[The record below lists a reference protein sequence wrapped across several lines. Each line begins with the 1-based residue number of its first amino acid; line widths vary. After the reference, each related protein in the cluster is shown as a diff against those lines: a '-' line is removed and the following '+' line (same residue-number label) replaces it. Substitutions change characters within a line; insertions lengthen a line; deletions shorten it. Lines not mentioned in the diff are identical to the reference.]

1 MSKNIQAL
9 SSGGS
14 VNVMQPSAAMLE
26 NMRST
31 VPQLLDA
38 SAAQYG
44 DKTLIDFFNDDRT
57 LSYQELAIESRKLAD
72 SLVRLGVRKRTHVA
86 LMMPNCR
93 EWVVAWMAL
102 ARIGAVMTAVN
113 PYYKPAEL
121 SFVLNDSDAQLL
133 IAHEQC
139 IPTFDAMDAE
149 PELIAIGGV
158 VTTGDSVT
166 GDRHDFDRLVAVGSS
181 SFEPPVPPESA
192 DLLAIQYTSGTT
204 GFPKG
209 CMQTHQYWRQVST
222 LAAEAYGQGIERI
235 LVTFPLYYFDPQA
248 QIMMALQS
256 GMTVYLANRHSLS
269 EFMGWVKKYKIQTCS
284 MTPQA
289 SNNMPVSDDDSETD
303 LRHII
308 GYYYRGEEH
317 FEAEKRFGV
326 PVRELFGMTEIGIG
340 TLVPLDA
347 TDMVGRDSCGIIAP
361 CREFTIRDDE
371 GQPVPVGEPGEIWF
385 RGPGLF
391 LGYYKRTKANRESFV
406 GDWFRSGD
414 LARQDERGYVWII
427 GRLKEMIKRSGE
439 NIASIEVESTLR
451 LHPDVIEAGVLG
463 VPDPKRKEEVKAYI
477 VLAPGKTQDNVTPE
491 MLTAH
496 CRELLAD
503 FKVPRYWAYV
513 SDFPRTATNKIAKQ
527 RMIDAAKDLRAD
539 AYDRVEGI
547 WR

>member
-1 MSKNIQAL
+1 
-9 SSGGS
+9 
-14 VNVMQPSAAMLE
+14 
-26 NMRST
+26 
-31 VPQLLDA
+31 
-38 SAAQYG
+38 
-44 DKTLIDFFNDDRT
+44 
-57 LSYQELAIESRKLAD
+57 
-72 SLVRLGVRKRTHVA
+72 
-86 LMMPNCR
+86 MMPNCR

-139 IPTFDAMDAE
+139 IPTFDAMDAV

-158 VTTGDSVT
+158 VTTGGAVT

-289 SNNMPVSDDDSETD
+289 SNNMPVSDDDADTD

-308 GYYYRGEEH
+308 GYYYRGDEH

-340 TLVPLDA
+340 TLVPLTRRIWLVA
-347 TDMVGRDSCGIIAP
+347 IAA
-361 CREFTIRDDE
+361 
-371 GQPVPVGEPGEIWF
+371 
-385 RGPGLF
+385 GL
-391 LGYYKRTKANRESFV
+391 R
-406 GDWFRSGD
+406 
-414 LARQDERGYVWII
+414 
-427 GRLKEMIKRSGE
+427 RL
-439 NIASIEVESTLR
+439 VESSRFEMMRVNLSR
-451 LHPDVIEAGVLG
+451 WVSQGRFGSEARGCFWG
-463 VPDPKRKEEVKAYI
+463 ITNAPKR
-477 VLAPGKTQDNVTPE
+477 
-491 MLTAH
+491 
-496 CRELLAD
+496 
-503 FKVPRYWAYV
+503 
-513 SDFPRTATNKIAKQ
+513 IA
-527 RMIDAAKDLRAD
+527 RALS
-539 AYDRVEGI
+539 GI
-547 WR
+547 GFGQGI

>member
-1 MSKNIQAL
+1 
-9 SSGGS
+9 
-14 VNVMQPSAAMLE
+14 
-26 NMRST
+26 
-31 VPQLLDA
+31 
-38 SAAQYG
+38 
-44 DKTLIDFFNDDRT
+44 
-57 LSYQELAIESRKLAD
+57 
-72 SLVRLGVRKRTHVA
+72 
-86 LMMPNCR
+86 
-93 EWVVAWMAL
+93 
-102 ARIGAVMTAVN
+102 
-113 PYYKPAEL
+113 
-121 SFVLNDSDAQLL
+121 
-133 IAHEQC
+133 
-139 IPTFDAMDAE
+139 
-149 PELIAIGGV
+149 
-158 VTTGDSVT
+158 
-166 GDRHDFDRLVAVGSS
+166 
-181 SFEPPVPPESA
+181 
-192 DLLAIQYTSGTT
+192 
-204 GFPKG
+204 
-209 CMQTHQYWRQVST
+209 MQTHQYWRQVST

-256 GMTVYLANRHSLS
+256 GMTVFLANRHSLS

-289 SNNMPVSDDDSETD
+289 SNNMPVSDDDAETD

-308 GYYYRGEEH
+308 GYYYRGDEH

-347 TDMVGRDSCGIIAP
+347 TDMVGRDSCGITAP

-451 LHPDVIEAGVLG
+451 LHPDVVEAGVLG

-477 VLAPGKTQDNVTPE
+477 VLAPGKTQDDVTPE

-527 RMIDAAKDLRAD
+527 RMIDATEDLRAD

>member
-1 MSKNIQAL
+1 M
-9 SSGGS
+9 
-14 VNVMQPSAAMLE
+14 
-26 NMRST
+26 
-31 VPQLLDA
+31 
-38 SAAQYG
+38 
-44 DKTLIDFFNDDRT
+44 
-57 LSYQELAIESRKLAD
+57 
-72 SLVRLGVRKRTHVA
+72 
-86 LMMPNCR
+86 
-93 EWVVAWMAL
+93 
-102 ARIGAVMTAVN
+102 
-113 PYYKPAEL
+113 
-121 SFVLNDSDAQLL
+121 

-139 IPTFDAMDAE
+139 IPTFDAMDAV

-158 VTTGDSVT
+158 VTTGGAVT

-181 SFEPPVPPESA
+181 SFEPPVPPKVLIYLRFNTPLGQRDFQRAVCKRIS
-192 DLLAIQYTSGTT
+192 IGI
-204 GFPKG
+204 
-209 CMQTHQYWRQVST
+209 VST

-289 SNNMPVSDDDSETD
+289 SNNMPVSDDDAETD

-308 GYYYRGEEH
+308 GYYYRGDEH

-340 TLVPLDA
+340 TLVPLEA
-347 TDMVGRDSCGIIAP
+347 TDMVGRDSCGL
-361 CREFTIRDDE
+361 RRLVESSRFEMMRVNLSRWVSRGDL
-371 GQPVPVGEPGEIWF
+371 VPRPGTVS
-385 RGPGLF
+385 
-391 LGYYKRTKANRESFV
+391 GYYKRTKANRESFV

-477 VLAPGKTQDNVTPE
+477 VLAPGKTQDDVTPE

-527 RMIDAAKDLRAD
+527 RMIDATEDLRAD
-539 AYDRVEGI
+539 AYDRVEESGAEHRLSAQQVAI
-547 WR
+547 AYCSRAAFPERR